1 MWGNLDVVQM
11 KGRGDSG
18 YRRRRAWTAWAGFL
32 AVATTLGLQFHQS
45 AAAYADQTRASAGI
59 RGEQL
64 RLVAA
69 DHQAPLSVARL
80 GVAELTAA
88 VTRDSAALAAD
99 RTAQVAAAGRT
110 GAAAVRVTTDADGL
124 AAATA
129 ALAGADERLAGDRTQ
144 LRAIAV
150 GMYTGALTDP
160 QPTSLRQ
167 LEAEQT
173 QIIDAAEVAV
183 VAAVLDGHV
192 HADLA
197 SASRDARQ
205 KDDARRQLASDRDA
219 LASAQAAGAAAAA
232 RTAEDATSLTADRAG
247 LDAANRRLDAEE
259 ASLATALASVAGP
272 GSSPPGQ
279 LSLLGGA
286 ALTASQL
293 AGWFQAQG
301 YVDLTS
307 APIDQLAAWYIQ
319 AGNQEGVRG
328 DVAFAQAMLETG
340 GFSSPDAI
348 GLSNFAGIG
357 HCDTCAAGWAFP
369 SPQTGVLGQVQL
381 LRIFADAGP
390 GPAHAPPPVLPV
402 LLPAAQMS
410 AGRCPTVESLT
421 GVWATDPTYGQQIL
435 DIYGQILSFALT
447 NAQKS

>member
-1 MWGNLDVVQM
+1 MQL
-11 KGRGDSG
+11 KGRSG
-18 YRRRRAWTAWAGFL
+18 RRFGRRGGTAAWVAGL
-32 AVATTLGLQFHQS
+32 TVASFGLQLHRS
-45 AAAYADQTRASAGI
+45 SGAYADQATGSTGI

-64 RLVAA
+64 SLVAA
-69 DHQAPLSVARL
+69 DHQGPLALARL

-88 VTRDSAALAAD
+88 VGRDTAALASD
-99 RTAQVAAAGRT
+99 RAARDTAAGRLEAAAGRVAAGTEEVASAT
-110 GAAAVRVTTDADGL
+110 GAL
-124 AAATA
+124 AEANT
-129 ALAGADERLAGDRTQ
+129 RLAGDRIQ

-160 QPTSLRQ
+160 QPTSLRE

-173 QIIDAAEVAV
+173 QIIDANEVAV
-183 VAAVLDGHV
+183 VAGILDGHV

-197 SASRDARQ
+197 VAARDARQ
-205 KDDARRQLASDRDA
+205 EDSATSQLASDRDA
-219 LASAQAAGAAAAA
+219 LAAARATGASAAA
-232 RTAEDATSLTADRAG
+232 RSAADAKSLAADRAG

-259 ASLATALASVAGP
+259 ASLASALASVAGP
-272 GSSPPGQ
+272 ASSPPGQ
-279 LSLLGGA
+279 LSLLGSA

-328 DVAFAQAMLETG
+328 DVAFAQGVLETG
-340 GFSSPDAI
+340 GFSSPDAV

-390 GPAHAPPPVLPV
+390 GPAHAPPPALPV
-402 LLPAAQMS
+402 LLPAAQTS

-421 GVWATDPTYGQQIL
+421 GVWATDPTYGRQIL
-435 DIYGQILSFALT
+435 DIYGQILSFAL
-447 NAQKS
+447 AKPQ

>member
-1 MWGNLDVVQM
+1 MW
-11 KGRGDSG
+11 
-18 YRRRRAWTAWAGFL
+18 
-32 AVATTLGLQFHQS
+32 VAALTVASFGLQLQRS
-45 AAAYADQTRASAGI
+45 SGAYADQPADPTGL

-64 RLVAA
+64 SLVAA
-69 DHQAPLSVARL
+69 DHQGPLSVARL

-88 VTRDSAALAAD
+88 VTRDTAALASD
-99 RTAQVAAAGRT
+99 RTAEIAAAGRT
-110 GAAAVRVTTDADGL
+110 AATAVRVSTDAGAL

-129 ALAGADERLAGDRTQ
+129 ALTDADGRLAGDRTQ

-167 LEAEQT
+167 LEAEQS
-173 QIIDAAEVAV
+173 QIIDASEVAV
-183 VAAVLDGHV
+183 VAGILDGHV

-197 SASRDARQ
+197 SASQDTRR
-205 KDDARRQLASDRDA
+205 KDDATRQLASDRAA
-219 LASAQAAGAAAAA
+219 LATAQAAGAAAAG
-232 RTAEDATSLTADRAG
+232 RTAQDATSLTADRAG

-259 ASLATALASVAGP
+259 ASLASALASVAGP
-272 GSSPPGQ
+272 ASSPPGQ
-279 LSLLGGA
+279 LSLLGSA

-319 AGNQEGVRG
+319 AGAQEGVRG
-328 DVAFAQAMLETG
+328 DVAFAQAVLETG
-340 GFSSPDAI
+340 GFSSPDAV

-357 HCDTCAAGWAFP
+357 HCDNCAAGWAFP

-390 GPAHAPPPVLPV
+390 GPAHAPPPALPV

-435 DIYGQILSFALT
+435 DIYGQILSFALA